1 MDATSTM
8 ELSDVFVSELF
19 QLLQS
24 NAYSDII
31 QWSPDGSRFVI
42 WNANQFTKVILKRF
56 FPSLPSFA
64 SFVRQ
69 LSKYE
74 FQKTERLH
82 CKEFFNAHFHRD
94 NLAGLPLVKTRKS
107 PPRKK
112 PSKACA
118 YRWEPYKVNSILSKA
133 VGKPSFEKL
142 AKNVDTLQGNLDEL
156 TSTNAESMRIIKE
169 INASLQTLSHHQFH
183 AYQMANFLQ
192 ANFEAI
198 RNAASQAS
206 CGPPSQPPQPPQP
219 QQWQDPKRH
228 RLLLLIAD
236 HCDISKTPLVRLLK
250 SMNCS
255 IDIATQWH
263 PLLNLDAYDLL
274 FVAVSPY
281 MPEDQI
287 IYFKKLRNLLPSFPI
302 VGVMNNLVSG
312 LDTSNTP
319 SNYSRHYCNNFL
331 RLGFNDILVSP
342 FTPTQLTTLLS
353 KHLPT

>member
-1 MDATSTM
+1 M
-8 ELSDVFVSELF
+8 ELSDVFVSKLF

-24 NAYSDII
+24 NAYSEII
-31 QWSPDGSRFVI
+31 QWLPDGTRFVI
-42 WNANQFTKVILKRF
+42 WNTDQFAKVILKRF

-74 FQKTERLH
+74 FQKMERLH
-82 CKEFFNAHFHRD
+82 GKEFSNVHFQRD
-94 NLAGLPLVKTRKS
+94 NLAGLPLVKTRKC
-107 PPRKK
+107 PPPKKPKPKLKPKPK

-118 YRWEPYKVNSILSKA
+118 YRWDPYKVNSILSKA

-156 TSTNAESMRIIKE
+156 TSTNTESLRIIKE

-183 AYQMANFLQ
+183 AFQMANFLQ

-198 RNAASQAS
+198 RKAASQAS
-206 CGPPSQPPQPPQP
+206 CGPPQHPR
-219 QQWQDPKRH
+219 RH

-236 HCDISKTPLVRLLK
+236 TCDISKTPLVRLLK

-255 IDIATQWH
+255 IDTATQWH
-263 PLLNLDAYDLL
+263 PMLNLDAYDLL

-287 IYFKKLRNLLPSFPI
+287 IYFKKLRNLLPTFPM
-302 VGVMNNLVSG
+302 VGVMNNLVSA

-319 SNYSRHYCNNFL
+319 SNYSRHYCNHFL